1 MLRTL
6 DASKLA
12 LTKLRTRKIR
22 LAATIIVAGLLFGI
36 VVFGLTV
43 LRASMAS
50 IERFG
55 RDTMSTRYLLAYSNH
70 NENQSDLFYNPPQDA
85 KDRILALH
93 KQHIADKKAAA
104 KALGVEYDEKS
115 EEEPIT
121 KISGRFR
128 FAQPQ

>member
-1 MLRTL
+1 MLRIL

-22 LAATIIVAGLLFGI
+22 LAVTIIVAGLLFGV

-50 IERFG
+50 IGRFS

-70 NENQSDLFYNPPQDA
+70 NKDQSELF
-85 KDRILALH
+85 
-93 KQHIADKKAAA
+93 
-104 KALGVEYDEKS
+104 
-115 EEEPIT
+115 IT
-121 KISGRFR
+121 RRKMLKT
-128 FAQPQ
+128 AY